1 MHGLNS
7 AGKTSMRPFENP
19 AVAAHFAGYP
29 SDVRRR
35 MMALRELIF
44 ATAAAT
50 DGVGEL
56 EEALKWGEPAY
67 LTSAS
72 KSGST
77 IRIDW
82 KARDPARYAMY
93 FNCQTDLVDTFRTL
107 FPNDFGFEGNRALVF
122 ERSTALPRDSLAL
135 CITAALTYHRRR
147 RP

>member
-1 MHGLNS
+1 
-7 AGKTSMRPFENP
+7 MRPFANP
-19 AVAAHFAGYP
+19 AVAAHFAAYP

-56 EEALKWGEPAY
+56 EETLKWGEPAY

-82 KARDPARYAMY
+82 KAREPERCAMY
-93 FNCQTDLVDTFRTL
+93 FNCQTDLVGTFRTL
-107 FPNDFGFEGNRALVF
+107 FPNDFVFEGNRALVF
-122 ERSTALPRDSLAL
+122 EREAALPKDSLAL
-135 CITAALTYHRRR
+135 CIAAALTYHRRGR
-147 RP
+147 G